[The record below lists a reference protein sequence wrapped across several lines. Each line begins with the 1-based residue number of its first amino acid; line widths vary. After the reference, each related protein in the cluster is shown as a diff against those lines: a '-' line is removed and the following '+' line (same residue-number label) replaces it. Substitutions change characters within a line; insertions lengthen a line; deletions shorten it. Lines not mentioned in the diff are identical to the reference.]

1 MIGIMLNVDS
11 VVVVTLLKFKL
22 ANQMADNTFHYLN
35 WKNKS
40 EREMLYCTVLIMEMQ
55 LYNVTGVVNGGI
67 KNLIVQNLKLKN
79 PDTI

>member
-1 MIGIMLNVDS
+1 
-11 VVVVTLLKFKL
+11 
-22 ANQMADNTFHYLN
+22 
-35 WKNKS
+35 
-40 EREMLYCTVLIMEMQ
+40 MLYCTVLIMEMQ